1 MLEEGAEGKNAA
13 PLRPPAP
20 AAILP
25 LSLSWDTA
33 GSCLGLTPLR
43 AELSSMVAT

>member
-1 MLEEGAEGKNAA
+1 MLEEGAEGKNAV

-25 LSLSWDTA
+25 LSLSWDTLQVA
-33 GSCLGLTPLR
+33 VLGSHPL
-43 AELSSMVAT
+43 ELSCPVW